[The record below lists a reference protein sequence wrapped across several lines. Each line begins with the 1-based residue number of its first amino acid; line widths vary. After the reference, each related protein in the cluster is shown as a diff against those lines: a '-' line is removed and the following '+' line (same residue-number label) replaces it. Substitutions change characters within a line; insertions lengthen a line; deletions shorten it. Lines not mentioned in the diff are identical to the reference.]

1 MRDAALFGRIEKLIS
16 RGLKVLNKNEAALK
30 MLKNIIGEEL
40 YQRVCEQMPGA
51 DLHIPALR
59 GGFISKAER
68 DAALRIDF
76 YAGMTAYQLAD
87 RYGVSISQAYKII
100 QNS

>member
-1 MRDAALFGRIEKLIS
+1 M
-16 RGLKVLNKNEAALK
+16 NKNEAALK
-30 MLKNIIGEEL
+30 SLKSIVGDTL
-40 YQRVCEQMPGA
+40 YQAICEQMPGA

-59 GGFISKAER
+59 GGFVSKAER

-87 RYGVSISQAYKII
+87 RYGVSVSQAYKII